1 MASRRQD
8 SHVQFVQIDGLVA
21 LKIIKHSQEEGAG
34 GTDLVQGVLLGLV
47 VDNRLEITNCFPFP
61 RHSEEDDFDEMQY
74 QMEMMR
80 NLRHVNIDHLHVGWY
95 QSTYF
100 GSFINRPLLDSQFNY
115 QHSIEESVVLIYDP
129 LKTTQGFLALK
140 AYRLT
145 PAMMKFYKDADFT
158 PDAIAKHSIS
168 FENMFEEIPVVLKNS
183 HLCNA
188 LLCELAPP
196 TKRDEK
202 YNFLDLGTSAVL
214 EKNLRQLMECVD
226 DVAMDTNKYLNF
238 MRQNFRQ
245 QQAKQQY
252 LQKRQQENQ
261 QRQVRGE
268 PPLPEEDINKMF
280 KPLQSPPRLDCL
292 LVANQIDQYC
302 NSISQFSA
310 QSIAKLFMAESLQ
323 ENAGDSAAASS
334 TSS

>member
-61 RHSEEDDFDEMQY
+61 RHSEEDDFDEVQY

-95 QSTYF
+95 QSTFF
-100 GSFINRPLLDSQFNY
+100 GSFINRNLLDSQFNY

-145 PAMMKFYKDADFT
+145 PAMMKFYKDGDFT
-158 PDAIAKHSIS
+158 PDAISKHTIC
-168 FENMFEEIPVVLKNS
+168 FENIFEEIPVVLRNS

-188 LLCELAPP
+188 LLCELADN
-196 TKRDEK
+196 TRQQQK
-202 YNFLDLGTSAVL
+202 FSSLDLGTSSML

-226 DVAMDTNKYLNF
+226 DVAVDTNKYLNF
-238 MRQNFRQ
+238 QRNNFRQ

-252 LQKRQQENQ
+252 IMKRDQENQ
-261 QRQVRGE
+261 QRRQRGE
-268 PPLPEEDINKMF
+268 APLPDEDVNKLF
-280 KPLQSPPRLDCL
+280 KPLPTPQRLDCTP
-292 LVANQIDQYC
+292 VAGQMDNYC
-302 NSISQFSA
+302 KQVCEFASQSLG
-310 QSIAKLFMAESLQ
+310 KLFMAETIHQDDQS
-323 ENAGDSAAASS
+323 
-334 TSS
+334 